1 MESSN
6 VNERPEG
13 NFYNQV
19 KLFWSLW
26 SLSETKN
33 FTCTFFL
40 KKKIENNIYKLLSNH
55 LDFLLC
61 FKLVSNWFQTG
72 FLGVQYGSW

>member
-13 NFYNQV
+13 NFYSQV
-19 KLFWSLW
+19 KLFWSLS

-40 KKKIENNIYKLLSNH
+40 KKKTENNIYKLLCISQIM
-55 LDFLLC
+55 FQIG
-61 FKLVSNWFQTG
+61 FKLA
-72 FLGVQYGSW
+72 SW